1 MYIKRKGNRKMLKN
15 VMIVSTSES
24 FAVKSMEQKL
34 IAVDISAYQVVAR
47 TTDITAN
54 IDRAGL
60 IVLYLD
66 ERMAAMTASLQN
78 MLSSLNDKLYESN
91 KMLIVIAKHKDYEI
105 ALRYISEDFI
115 LQYFDRPINM
125 DSFVQTVFEYMN
137 EGEKKLSEYINI
149 EKNSEPNTVAPVK
162 RKVTSDMVA
171 VKKRKI
177 LLVDDDASYLRIIR
191 NWLKDGY
198 EVGVAS
204 SALQAIMWL
213 AKNDVDLILL
223 DYKMP
228 VCTGAQM
235 FAMLQNDSQT
245 KTIPVFFLTGNSSR
259 EAVMELLKLNPEGY
273 LLKTFDRKAL
283 LTRLE
288 EFFEFK

>member
-1 MYIKRKGNRKMLKN
+1 MLKN
-15 VMIVSTSES
+15 VMIISTSES
-24 FAVKSMEQKL
+24 FAIKSMEQKL
-34 IAVDISAYQVVAR
+34 IAVEISAYQVVAR
-47 TTDITAN
+47 TTDIGSN

-78 MLSSLNDKLYESN
+78 MLSYLNDKLYESN
-91 KMLIVIAKHKDYEI
+91 KMLIVIAKRKDYEI

-115 LQYFDRPINM
+115 LQFFDRPMNM
-125 DSFVQTVFEYMN
+125 EAFVQTIFEYMN
-137 EGEKKLSEYINI
+137 EGEKNPNAGESE
-149 EKNSEPNTVAPVK
+149 KSEALPSDGAENAPAK
-162 RKVTSDMVA
+162 RKMTSDMVA
-171 VKKRKI
+171 VRKRRI

-228 VCTGAQM
+228 VCSGAQM

-245 KTIPVFFLTGNSSR
+245 KTIPVFFLTGNSAR
-259 EAVMELLKLNPEGY
+259 DAVMEILKLNPEGY

-288 EFFEFK
+288 EFFEFR

>member
-1 MYIKRKGNRKMLKN
+1 MLKN
-15 VMIVSTSES
+15 IMIISASES
-24 FAVKSMEQKL
+24 FAIKAMEQKL
-34 IAVDISAYQVVAR
+34 LSVDISAYQVAAR
-47 TTDITAN
+47 IAEIGSN
-54 IDRAGL
+54 IERAGL

-78 MLSSLNDKLYESN
+78 MLSYLNDKMYESN
-91 KMLIVIAKHKDYEI
+91 KMLVIIAKRKDYET
-105 ALRYISEDFI
+105 AMRYISEDFV
-115 LQYFDRPINM
+115 LQFFDRPMNM
-125 DSFVQTVFEYMN
+125 DVFMSTVSDYLNGTEKSTE
-137 EGEKKLSEYINI
+137 EGSEKGDSEN
-149 EKNSEPNTVAPVK
+149 AAAAQQQQQK
-162 RKVTSDMVA
+162 RKFTSDMVV

-204 SALQAIMWL
+204 SGLQAIMWL

-228 VCTGAQM
+228 VCSGAQIY
-235 FAMLQNDSQT
+235 AMLKNDSQT
-245 KTIPVFFLTGNSSR
+245 QNIPVFFLTGNSERDSVLEILR
-259 EAVMELLKLNPEGY
+259 LNPEGY

-288 EFFEFK
+288 EFFEFR

>member
-1 MYIKRKGNRKMLKN
+1 MLKN
-15 VMIVSTSES
+15 VMIISTSES
-24 FAVKSMEQKL
+24 FAIKSMEQKL
-34 IAVDISAYQVVAR
+34 LAVEITAYQVVAR
-47 TTDITAN
+47 IAEIGAG
-54 IDRAGL
+54 IDRAGI

-78 MLSSLNDKLYESN
+78 MLSYLNDKLYESN
-91 KMLIVIAKHKDYEI
+91 KMLIIIAKRKDYET
-105 ALRYISEDFI
+105 AMRYISEDFV
-115 LQYFDRPINM
+115 LQFFDRPMNM
-125 DSFVQTVFEYMN
+125 EAFVQTIFEYMN
-137 EGEKKLSEYINI
+137 AGEKKLDDKGKIVEEEGAEGENQQQQ
-149 EKNSEPNTVAPVK
+149 K
-162 RKVTSDMVA
+162 RKFTADMAA

-198 EVGVAS
+198 DVGVAS
-204 SALQAIMWL
+204 SGLQAIMWL

-228 VCTGAQM
+228 VATGAQI
-235 FAMLQNDSQT
+235 FAMLKNDSQT
-245 KTIPVFFLTGNSSR
+245 KNIPVFFLTGNSSR
-259 EAVMELLKLNPEGY
+259 DSVMEILKLNPEGY

-288 EFFEFK
+288 EFFEFR

>member
-1 MYIKRKGNRKMLKN
+1 MLKN
-15 VMIVSTSES
+15 VMIISTSES
-24 FAVKSMEQKL
+24 FAIKSMEQKL
-34 IAVDISAYQVVAR
+34 IAVEISAYQVVAR
-47 TTDITAN
+47 TTDIGSN

-78 MLSSLNDKLYESN
+78 MLSYLNDKLYESN
-91 KMLIVIAKHKDYEI
+91 KMLIVIAKRKDYEI

-115 LQYFDRPINM
+115 LQFFDRPMNM
-125 DSFVQTVFEYMN
+125 EAFVQTIFEYMN
-137 EGEKKLSEYINI
+137 EGEKRI
-149 EKNSEPNTVAPVK
+149 EDKDKKPEDVPAEGAEATPAK
-162 RKVTSDMVA
+162 RKMTSDMVA
-171 VKKRKI
+171 VRKRRI

-228 VCTGAQM
+228 VCSGAQM

-245 KTIPVFFLTGNSSR
+245 KTIPVFFLTGNSAR
-259 EAVMELLKLNPEGY
+259 DAVMEILKLNPEGY

-288 EFFEFK
+288 EFFEFR

>member
-1 MYIKRKGNRKMLKN
+1 MLKN
-15 VMIVSTSES
+15 IMIISASES
-24 FAVKSMEQKL
+24 FAVKAMEQKL
-34 IAVDISAYQVVAR
+34 LAVEIGAYQVAAR
-47 TTDITAN
+47 IAEIGSN

-78 MLSSLNDKLYESN
+78 MLSYLNDKMYESN
-91 KMLIVIAKHKDYEI
+91 KMLIIIGKRKDYEI
-105 ALRYISEDFI
+105 AMRYISEDFV
-115 LQYFDRPINM
+115 LQFFDRPMNM
-125 DSFVQTVFEYMN
+125 DVFMNTVVEYMN
-137 EGEKKLSEYINI
+137 GGEKSI
-149 EKNSEPNTVAPVK
+149 EEVREQIKEEGKDAAAAQQQK
-162 RKVTSDMVA
+162 RKYTSDMAA
-171 VKKRKI
+171 VRKRKI

-204 SALQAIMWL
+204 SGLQAIMWL

-228 VCTGAQM
+228 VCSGAQIY
-235 FAMLQNDSQT
+235 AMLKNDSQT
-245 KTIPVFFLTGNSSR
+245 QNIPVFFLTGNSERDSVL
-259 EAVMELLKLNPEGY
+259 EILKLNPEGY

-288 EFFEFK
+288 EFFEFR

>member
-1 MYIKRKGNRKMLKN
+1 MLKN
-15 VMIVSTSES
+15 VMIISTSES
-24 FAVKSMEQKL
+24 FAIKSMEQKL
-34 IAVDISAYQVVAR
+34 IAVEISAYQVVAR
-47 TTDITAN
+47 TTDIGSN

-78 MLSSLNDKLYESN
+78 MLSYLNDKLYESN
-91 KMLIVIAKHKDYEI
+91 KMLIVIAKRKDYEI

-115 LQYFDRPINM
+115 LQFFDRPMNM
-125 DSFVQTVFEYMN
+125 EAFVQTIFEYMN
-137 EGEKKLSEYINI
+137 EGEKNLE
-149 EKNSEPNTVAPVK
+149 EKPSKEAATEEGAENAPAK
-162 RKVTSDMVA
+162 RKMTSDMVA
-171 VKKRKI
+171 VRKRRI

-213 AKNDVDLILL
+213 AKNEVDLILL

-228 VCTGAQM
+228 VCSGAQM

-245 KTIPVFFLTGNSSR
+245 KTIPVFFLTGNSAR
-259 EAVMELLKLNPEGY
+259 DAVMEILKLNPEGY

-288 EFFEFK
+288 EFFEFR

>member
-1 MYIKRKGNRKMLKN
+1 MLKN
-15 VMIVSTSES
+15 VMIISTSES
-24 FAVKSMEQKL
+24 FAIKSMEQKL
-34 IAVDISAYQVVAR
+34 IAVEISAYQVVAR
-47 TTDITAN
+47 TTDIGSN

-78 MLSSLNDKLYESN
+78 MLSYLNDKLYESN
-91 KMLIVIAKHKDYEI
+91 KMLIVIAKRKDYEI

-115 LQYFDRPINM
+115 LQFFDRPMNM
-125 DSFVQTVFEYMN
+125 EAFVQTIFEYMD
-137 EGEKKLSEYINI
+137 EGEKRI
-149 EKNSEPNTVAPVK
+149 EDKDKKPEDVPADAPEVVPAK
-162 RKVTSDMVA
+162 RKMTSDMVA
-171 VKKRKI
+171 VRKRRI

-228 VCTGAQM
+228 VCSGAQM

-245 KTIPVFFLTGNSSR
+245 KTIPVFFLTGNSAR
-259 EAVMELLKLNPEGY
+259 DAVMEILKLNPEGY

-288 EFFEFK
+288 EFFEFR

>member
-1 MYIKRKGNRKMLKN
+1 MLKN
-15 VMIVSTSES
+15 IMIISASES
-24 FAVKSMEQKL
+24 FAIKAMEQKL
-34 IAVDISAYQVVAR
+34 LSVDISAYQVAAR
-47 TTDITAN
+47 IAEIGSN
-54 IDRAGL
+54 IERAGL

-78 MLSSLNDKLYESN
+78 MLSYLNDKMYESN
-91 KMLIVIAKHKDYEI
+91 KMLVIIAKRKDYET
-105 ALRYISEDFI
+105 AMRYISEDFV
-115 LQYFDRPINM
+115 LQFFDRPMNM
-125 DSFVQTVFEYMN
+125 DVFMSTVSDYLNGTEKSTE
-137 EGEKKLSEYINI
+137 EGSEKGDSEI
-149 EKNSEPNTVAPVK
+149 AAAAQQQQQK
-162 RKVTSDMVA
+162 RKFTSDMVV

-204 SALQAIMWL
+204 SGLQAIMWL

-228 VCTGAQM
+228 VCSGAQIY
-235 FAMLQNDSQT
+235 AMLKNDSQT
-245 KTIPVFFLTGNSSR
+245 QNIPVFFLTGNSERDSVLEILR
-259 EAVMELLKLNPEGY
+259 LNPEGY

-288 EFFEFK
+288 EFFEFR

>member
-1 MYIKRKGNRKMLKN
+1 MLKN
-15 VMIVSTSES
+15 VMIISTSES
-24 FAVKSMEQKL
+24 FAIKSMEQKL
-34 IAVDISAYQVVAR
+34 IAVEISAYQVVAR
-47 TTDITAN
+47 TTDIGSN

-78 MLSSLNDKLYESN
+78 MLSYLNDKLYESN
-91 KMLIVIAKHKDYEI
+91 KMLVIIAKRKDYEI

-115 LQYFDRPINM
+115 LQFFDRPMNM
-125 DSFVQTVFEYMN
+125 EAFVQTIFEYMN
-137 EGEKKLSEYINI
+137 EGEKKMGEEE
-149 EKNSEPNTVAPVK
+149 EKKNGEEGAENAPVK
-162 RKVTSDMVA
+162 RKMTSDMVA
-171 VKKRKI
+171 VRKRRI

-228 VCTGAQM
+228 VCSGAQM

-245 KTIPVFFLTGNSSR
+245 KSIPVFFLTGNSAR
-259 EAVMELLKLNPEGY
+259 DAVMEILKLNPEGY

-288 EFFEFK
+288 EFFEFR